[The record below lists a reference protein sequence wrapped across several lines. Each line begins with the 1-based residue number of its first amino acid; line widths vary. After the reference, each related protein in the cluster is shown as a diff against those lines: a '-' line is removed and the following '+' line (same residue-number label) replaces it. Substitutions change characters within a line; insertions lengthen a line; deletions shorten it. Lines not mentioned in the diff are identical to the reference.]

1 MSATQ
6 DDKNWFVLLRGKRY
20 GPYTFAALAHAADRG
35 VVDPEAGVWC
45 LGWDEW
51 RIARNVPGLFKP
63 EPEPE
68 PEPEPDD
75 LDEDADTYEDD
86 AEDRHESHGEQAD
99 TVEEGEDRGQADDH
113 GEDAAEENE
122 PDWST
127 DGRPAENWSAENTP
141 LVASGRLSG
150 TDLHARGP
158 TGNATDLK
166 LDEAPSFGLSA
177 GPRMSLPETPSEVE
191 PARNRGVVR
200 IAVLS
205 VLACLAIVFGTGW
218 AAISLGIIRVEFMPT
233 QREAKRPV
241 EAPATATATPVP
253 DSAPAPAPAAP
264 AEPQTADTA
273 APPPALSSI
282 DSVPDIVADMPAI
295 IALKRADPA
304 AYAKFVKRFKAT
316 YKANGAD
323 DEMLTRARTA
333 LRKSMK
339 HLLAKASTES
349 LLEITEVNL
358 AYMRALKPVN
368 PGSCVALSDESKGA
382 TLETNLARDF
392 APLFQREMA
401 VLERI
406 IDNPGSGDVPPTE
419 AEVRPYLETVFGEL
433 KKQPLQTQ
441 LLGRDKLT
449 TAEYAPYCDLVIAFY
464 EGVRALPF
472 ADAVKLLRNLYTT
485 AAAEPDPDKL

>member
-1 MSATQ
+1 
-6 DDKNWFVLLRGKRY
+6 
-20 GPYTFAALAHAADRG
+20 
-35 VVDPEAGVWC
+35 
-45 LGWDEW
+45 
-51 RIARNVPGLFKP
+51 
-63 EPEPE
+63 
-68 PEPEPDD
+68 
-75 LDEDADTYEDD
+75 
-86 AEDRHESHGEQAD
+86 
-99 TVEEGEDRGQADDH
+99 
-113 GEDAAEENE
+113 
-122 PDWST
+122 
-127 DGRPAENWSAENTP
+127 
-141 LVASGRLSG
+141 
-150 TDLHARGP
+150 
-158 TGNATDLK
+158 
-166 LDEAPSFGLSA
+166 
-177 GPRMSLPETPSEVE
+177 MSLSEAPSEVE
-191 PARNRGVVR
+191 PPRSGAVR
-200 IAVLS
+200 VAVLS
-205 VLACLAIVFGTGW
+205 VLACLAIVFGAAW
-218 AAISLGIIRVEFMPT
+218 AAISLGIIRVEFMPA
-233 QREAKRPV
+233 QREAKLPV
-241 EAPATATATPVP
+241 EAPATATPAPN
-253 DSAPAPAPAAP
+253 PAPAPAAP
-264 AEPQTADTA
+264 AEQQTADTA
-273 APPPALSSI
+273 APAPALSSI

-406 IDNPGSGDVPPTE
+406 IDNPGSADVAPSE
-419 AEVRPYLETVFGEL
+419 AEVRPYLEAVFAEL

-441 LLGRDKLT
+441 LLGRDKLAA
-449 TAEYAPYCDLVIAFY
+449 AEYAPYCDLVIAFY